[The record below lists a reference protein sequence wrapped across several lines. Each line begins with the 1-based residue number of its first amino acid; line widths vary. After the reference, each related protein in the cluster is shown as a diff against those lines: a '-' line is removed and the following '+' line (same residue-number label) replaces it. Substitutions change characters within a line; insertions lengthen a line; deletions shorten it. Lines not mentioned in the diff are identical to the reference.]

1 LTTLQPGQMV
11 GEYKIISQI
20 GKGGMATVYKA
31 FQTNMERYVAIKVL
45 SFQLA
50 DNEEFLGRFKQ
61 EARLIARLEHPNILP
76 IYDFGED
83 KGIPFLVVRYLE
95 AGTLKDR
102 LQKIFELS
110 SVELRLLNEEEID
123 RILTQL
129 TDALEYAH
137 ENGVIHRDIKP
148 SNILLD
154 GRNRVFL
161 TDFGIAKLIESTRNS
176 STVPLFTATGAITG
190 TPDYMSPEQAQGL
203 KLDQRSDI
211 YSLGIVLYEMLTGK
225 VPFDAETP
233 IAVLLKHIAAPLPP
247 PSLLRPDLHPA
258 LEAVVIKALAKSPD
272 DRYASMNDFL
282 AAWKQAYYGT
292 EHLTGNHVG
301 LPQLGLP
308 QRDGKGGRRLH
319 RGPPNQMADDGGQR
333 PLGTT
338 GPMVPMG
345 AGDGDEYIGDEFIGD
360 EFIGDEFISNNRSAT
375 DVPPPSRPAGI
386 LHGMEHE
393 PLEQPQQD
401 VDSDEYI
408 GKKLLT
414 TFRSTQ
420 RHHRWT
426 NFRYGVAAGVLAL
439 IILIIVGLAAAFKVT
454 DLLH

>member
-1 LTTLQPGQMV
+1 MV

-203 KLDQRSDI
+203 KLD
-211 YSLGIVLYEMLTGK
+211 
-225 VPFDAETP
+225 
-233 IAVLLKHIAAPLPP
+233 
-247 PSLLRPDLHPA
+247 
-258 LEAVVIKALAKSPD
+258 
-272 DRYASMNDFL
+272 
-282 AAWKQAYYGT
+282 
-292 EHLTGNHVG
+292 
-301 LPQLGLP
+301 
-308 QRDGKGGRRLH
+308 
-319 RGPPNQMADDGGQR
+319 
-333 PLGTT
+333 
-338 GPMVPMG
+338 
-345 AGDGDEYIGDEFIGD
+345 
-360 EFIGDEFISNNRSAT
+360 
-375 DVPPPSRPAGI
+375 
-386 LHGMEHE
+386 
-393 PLEQPQQD
+393 
-401 VDSDEYI
+401 
-408 GKKLLT
+408 
-414 TFRSTQ
+414 
-420 RHHRWT
+420 
-426 NFRYGVAAGVLAL
+426 
-439 IILIIVGLAAAFKVT
+439 
-454 DLLH
+454 